1 MIQYDVLVFMQAY
14 DPQTGYDLTPYFR
27 PSTMDETV
35 RGQGLPS
42 PQEVNLNAYHCLM
55 ENILLLI
62 LLHTCM
68 NKTCFDLIFIFMDA
82 LQQLR
87 YVSFCRECVDIQRR
101 IFFRTL

>member
-1 MIQYDVLVFMQAY
+1 
-14 DPQTGYDLTPYFR
+14 
-27 PSTMDETV
+27 MDETV

-87 YVSFCRECVDIQRR
+87 
-101 IFFRTL
+101 